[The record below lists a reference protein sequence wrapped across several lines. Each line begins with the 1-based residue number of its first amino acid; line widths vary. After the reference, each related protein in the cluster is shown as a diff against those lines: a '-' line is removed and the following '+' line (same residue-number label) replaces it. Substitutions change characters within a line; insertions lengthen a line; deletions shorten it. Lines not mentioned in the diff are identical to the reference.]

1 MGRFHDR
8 FSFSLKRKTI
18 HTKGTKKKYWRLEQD
33 RGERQTWR
41 ESSTLRDPW
50 ESTANEDALERP
62 SNVLCSKRES
72 IFKRRKAVC
81 SYYFFLFCLSTSSF
95 VLFYIV
101 KYSAISF
108 VPFKFWFVITLPN
121 RSVLDIEF
129 VPVFLF
135 YCLMFL

>member
-1 MGRFHDR
+1 M
-8 FSFSLKRKTI
+8 
-18 HTKGTKKKYWRLEQD
+18 
-33 RGERQTWR
+33 
-41 ESSTLRDPW
+41 
-50 ESTANEDALERP
+50 
-62 SNVLCSKRES
+62 
-72 IFKRRKAVC
+72 C
-81 SYYFFLFCLSTSSF
+81 SYYFFSF
-95 VLFYIV
+95 AQAFHHLFYSISA